1 MSFGNFLIGKY
12 GILENVIEEGYV
24 IFFFEYFIIWYL
36 FGVWIF
42 NIYENVDFCNFL
54 GYA

>member
-36 FGVWIF
+36 FGYGFLIYMKMLIF
-42 NIYENVDFCNFL
+42 VIF
-54 GYA
+54 